1 MHDQARR
8 LNLNLLPILDA
19 LLECRSV
26 TRAGERFDLTQPAA
40 SAALAKLREAFGDE
54 LLVPVGRE
62 MKLTSKAESIR
73 EPVRQLLGLLE
84 TAFESTDSRPESWSG
99 EFIIATADYVATLV
113 LPPLLERTERATPR
127 LSIRVTNI
135 TRSSMINLRG
145 DDIDMIIA
153 PPQIIDD
160 PTLMSRRLF
169 GDRFVVLYSRDAP
182 PSDASLAEYL
192 KRGHIA
198 TVIDA
203 PHIIGHQPRSHFS
216 EELDTLR
223 STQRNL
229 AVLPYY
235 SLLPLLV
242 SGTGRMALVQERLA
256 KLFAQFLPVAYT
268 DPPASIP
275 PLDLH
280 MFWSPRF
287 NEDPRHSWLRD
298 TLFEVCAAFR

>member
-1 MHDQARR
+1 MSAHNRR

-40 SAALAKLREAFGDE
+40 SAALARLREAFGDE

-62 MKLTSKAESIR
+62 MKLTSKAERIR

-84 TAFESTDSRPESWSG
+84 SAFDAGDANPENWAG
-99 EFIIATADYVATLV
+99 EFIIATADYVAMLLV
-113 LPPLLERTERATPR
+113 PGLIGKTELATPK
-127 LSIRVTNI
+127 LTVRVTNI
-135 TRSSMINLRG
+135 TRSSVSNLRG

-153 PPQIIDD
+153 PPQIVDD
-160 PTLMSRRLF
+160 PALMSRKLF
-169 GDRFVVLYSRDAP
+169 SDRFVVLYSKHLP
-182 PSDASLAEYL
+182 PTETTLAEYM
-192 KRGHIA
+192 KHGHIA

-203 PHIIGHQPRSHFS
+203 PQISGQPRSFFS
-216 EELDTLR
+216 EQLDTLR

-242 SGTGRMALVQERLA
+242 AGTNRLALVQERLA
-256 KLFAQFLPVAYT
+256 KLLANQLPVAYVE
-268 DPPASIP
+268 PPVAIP

-280 MFWSPRF
+280 MFWSPKF
-287 NEDPRHSWLRD
+287 NGDPRHVWMRNTIFD
-298 TLFEVCAAFR
+298 VCAAYR